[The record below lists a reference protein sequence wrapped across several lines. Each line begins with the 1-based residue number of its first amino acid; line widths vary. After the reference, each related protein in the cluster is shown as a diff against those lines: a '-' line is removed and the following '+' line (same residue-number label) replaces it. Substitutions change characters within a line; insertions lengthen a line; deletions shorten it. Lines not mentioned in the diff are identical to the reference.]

1 MADIISRL
9 KLESGEFN
17 SNIKRAGHELLA
29 YSDHCRKVGLEMGY
43 ANRDAKDFARQLG
56 SMATQS
62 HTARGKINE
71 LTETFTNLKVI
82 YNSMTDAEKKGE
94 FGRNLSASLDQLKT
108 RIGDASGELKSVQ
121 GELGGGLSDA
131 LDKVAGKFGLNIS
144 QLTGWGAAL
153 AAGTAALNVAKDAFF
168 ACETN
173 VDDWG
178 RAMAS
183 TESVYNAFLYS
194 LNNSDFSGFLTR
206 MDDVIRK
213 AQEAYNA
220 MDELGTRMT
229 IISPER
235 AKLQVKQTELKA
247 TIRREG
253 KDSEA
258 GRKAQ
263 QEIKA
268 LEPQLQ
274 KAYQTESKLNY
285 SAFAAEV
292 DKKLAEAGILL
303 DSKSKEFLMNSF
315 SSDEAYQ
322 RLRANAKGELKKDV
336 WQSAN
341 GWGSYKTDV
350 DTRNVNQKLLDLFT
364 DEWRQQYSPYL
375 TASYNAK
382 NAANSILLANARY
395 VKDTSSSGGSGGKGG
410 SADTQKVLTL
420 DQQIHALEEKALT
433 ANAEELAL
441 IKEQILA
448 LDEKKKKQD
457 ELRKSLHETLAPLAE
472 QEADTPLKS
481 YSEYLDEYT
490 QQQMQAA
497 DKSTLKNLMDSNYAA
512 GISVDMSAQ
521 YHKIQLG
528 LDVPDEAWEALVEQ
542 INERRKELGLEP
554 IVLDVKTGGIKETEA
569 SWKNIASAVG
579 QVGSAMQSIEDPAAK
594 IAGIVAQAVATLA
607 LTYAKSLD
615 KTFTPWDWIA
625 AAAAGAATML
635 SSAAAI
641 KSATSGSY
649 AEGGIVRG
657 STRSGDMI
665 PGWLNDGEL
674 VLNSAQQNALASEL
688 RGGAMGNMRLS
699 AVVTAEQIR
708 LVLNNNA
715 RRTGRG
721 EALAFR

>member
-569 SWKNIASAVG
+569 SWKNVASAVG